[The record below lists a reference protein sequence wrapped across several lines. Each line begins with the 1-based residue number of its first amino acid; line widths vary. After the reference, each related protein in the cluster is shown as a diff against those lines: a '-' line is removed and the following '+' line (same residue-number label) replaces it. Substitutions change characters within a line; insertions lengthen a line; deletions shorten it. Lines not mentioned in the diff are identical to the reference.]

1 MPAEKL
7 VGVESVSGT
16 LPSPAPEETFEAG
29 WSNVQ
34 GTGGSLE
41 EEDEE
46 EERFCSALE
55 QLGAAWVLG
64 E

>member
-1 MPAEKL
+1 MEPAP
-7 VGVESVSGT
+7 GA
-16 LPSPAPEETFEAG
+16 LPSQAPEETFEAG
-29 WSNVQ
+29 WSDVQ

-46 EERFCSALE
+46 EEEEEERFCSALV
-55 QLGAAWVLG
+55 QLGVAQVLS